1 MKILL
6 LNPHLDAEHNVLKM
20 LQARG
25 MALLIPEN
33 AQDALQMAKLH
44 GQSIDL
50 AIIHRE
56 SGDRSQLPD
65 VGTKFLAQ
73 LKLDPIQSDL
83 PVILTSEGWGDAEFA
98 AHQRTPLGANAY
110 LKWPFTGEELLATID
125 MMFGSSIETGSASL
139 GGTIPSYSAAPT
151 LDTCVDG
158 TANVALEEASDLF
171 QKPAKTD
178 SSIKLEAPEGASEPK
193 SPEIPQQEPTSL
205 DAPPLADFLDLAP
218 LADPSLKPVLD
229 FTAVE
234 ADTPPP
240 APSSPL
246 ELAAAPP
253 SSEPEFKPEP
263 EIEAV
268 DTQAASEMPYLFSEV
283 NEAARETRNPLAVN
297 MLYPPV
303 GDAIVPGGAAQ
314 SPDVETLKKYLLLRE
329 QDVSTLS
336 SKLKAALE
344 QVSSVEK
351 QLQEER
357 TRNVELTHL
366 SNEQKHKIDEFEKD
380 KKLAVEGLQ
389 NELNELRFE
398 LKSKVD
404 KARLLESRI
413 REAASETER
422 LKERVRSDIR
432 KIRVREKELENRLE
446 ISRKDSEVLISA
458 RENKIIELKRKLDL
472 LEFNMDLLQDQ
483 YTREKENSAKLRERL
498 VKAAQ
503 VVRVAGGVLDSPA
516 EAGSDAGSQGEEKP
530 EPTIAAEKSREAS

>member
-158 TANVALEEASDLF
+158 TANVALEEPSDLF
-171 QKPAKTD
+171 QRPAKTD
-178 SSIKLEAPEGASEPK
+178 SSIRLEAPEGASEPK
-193 SPEIPQQEPTSL
+193 PSQVPQQEPTSL

-218 LADPSLKPVLD
+218 LAEPSLEPVLD
-229 FTAVE
+229 LTAVE
-234 ADTPPP
+234 ADTPPS
-240 APSSPL
+240 APSSPIK
-246 ELAAAPP
+246 LAAAPP
-253 SSEPEFKPEP
+253 DSEPEFKPEP
-263 EIEAV
+263 EIEAI
-268 DTQAASEMPYLFSEV
+268 DTQAASEMPYLF
-283 NEAARETRNPLAVN
+283 NEAPPGTRNPLGVN

-336 SKLKAALE
+336 SKLKAAQE
-344 QVSSVEK
+344 QVFSIEK

-380 KKLAVEGLQ
+380 KKLALEGLQ

-516 EAGSDAGSQGEEKP
+516 EVSSDSGSRSEEKP